1 MLNHLTYLCFLAV
14 VIGARSGLAP
24 FIKPCKSG
32 DNACILQSAQA
43 AVPVMAAGIPE
54 LGIKS
59 LDPLHFDEIKGD
71 QGGLQLNFRDTT
83 VTGMKGCKVENI
95 KHDLAKSK
103 QVVTIKCTV
112 ELTGDYKLAGH
123 LLVLPIRGEGK
134 YHISIRDIVIKA
146 NTALVTVDG
155 ADGKKHWH
163 IKDWHYTSQV
173 KTNARFNFDNLF
185 DGNKI
190 LAGPVEDFVNTSWR
204 EVMNEIAP
212 PIVRAIVARTVE
224 AVEALYKA
232 VPAAEL
238 FIE

>member
-1 MLNHLTYLCFLAV
+1 MMNKLTYLCLLAV
-14 VIGARSGLAP
+14 VIGAKSTIAP
-24 FIKPCKSG
+24 FITPCQSA
-32 DNACILQSAQA
+32 NNVCILRSAQA
-43 AVPVMAAGIPE
+43 AVPVMAAGIPA

-59 LDPLHFDEIKGD
+59 LDPLYFDEIQGD
-71 QGGLQLNFRDTT
+71 QGGLQLNFKDTT
-83 VTGMKGCKVENI
+83 VTGMKGCKVEAI

-103 QVVTIKCTV
+103 QVVTIKCSV
-112 ELTGDYKLAGH
+112 ELVGDYKLGGH

-146 NTALVTVDG
+146 STVLVTVDG
-155 ADGKKHWH
+155 DDGKKHWH

-185 DGNKI
+185 NGNKI

-232 VPAAEL
+232 VPAEEL
-238 FIE
+238 YVE